1 MIANLKS
8 VSLAYY
14 KNWIIKVLFNYMKYL
29 NIQNIINIFKNIK
42 YAQQTIN
49 ELSKAVKD

>member
-29 NIQNIINIFKNIK
+29 IIYQNIIIIIIFNNIK
-42 YAQQTIN
+42 YAQQITN
-49 ELSKAVKD
+49 Q